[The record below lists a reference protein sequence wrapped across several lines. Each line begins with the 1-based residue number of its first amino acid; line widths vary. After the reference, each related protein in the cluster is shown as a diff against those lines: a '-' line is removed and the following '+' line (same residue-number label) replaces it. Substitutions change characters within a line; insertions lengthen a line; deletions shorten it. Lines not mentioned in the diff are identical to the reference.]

1 MSGIRNIRRVKTY
14 DPSIP
19 YTNNVQVNGADQVQV
34 NGANNIMVN
43 GANPVY
49 PVNVNGI
56 PLTNTN
62 LIEVGSSD
70 NIEVT
75 DNEVQFV
82 RSIESTDTNV
92 RPIGVND
99 IADARIWQNE
109 PTTVIPPTVPVT
121 EIIGSPIVN
130 MPGCVKVHK
139 ENAKNPKNKNKM
151 LVDDDPKG
159 NTVLCDAG
167 APYYTPADY
176 DSRGLSWQSL
186 NPESEEAPEGINT
199 GDPPTPDLP
208 DPPGAPET
216 PGNTA
221 EGPVECPPPNARR
234 IGDLNQ
240 AGTEKVSGYKLTPDG
255 KVCETQWEAI
265 GFAEQYLPSVPI
277 VTTTAT
283 IAVVAT
289 SSALLAKPL
298 ADLLLKVVKP
308 VVKKVVTKVKSI
320 MGKTD
325 PVLSKRERL
334 LAQRDRNRAIM
345 ELRKALKK

>member
-14 DPSIP
+14 DVSIP
-19 YTNNVQVNGADQVQV
+19 YTNNVQVNGADNISV
-34 NGANNIMVN
+34 NGADTV
-43 GANPVY
+43 A

-56 PLTNTN
+56 PITNTN
-62 LIEVGSSD
+62 LIQVGQVDNPD

-75 DNEVQFV
+75 GNDVQFV
-82 RSIESTDTNV
+82 RSIESTDTSV
-92 RPIGVND
+92 RPISVNE
-99 IADARIWQNE
+99 IADARVWQNE

-121 EIIGSPIVN
+121 EVIGTPIVN
-130 MPGCVKVHK
+130 MPGCVRVHK

-167 APYYTPADY
+167 APYYQPADY
-176 DSRGLSWQSL
+176 DSRELMWQNL
-186 NPESEEAPEGINT
+186 NSESDEAPEGINT
-199 GDPPTPDLP
+199 GDPPDAPDI

-216 PGNTA
+216 PGNTTQ
-221 EGPVECPPPNARR
+221 GPVECPPPNARR

-240 AGTEKVSGYKLTPDG
+240 AGTEKVTGYKLTPDG
-255 KVCETQWEAI
+255 KICETQWEALS
-265 GFAEQYLPSVPI
+265 FTEQYLPSVPI

-298 ADLLLKVVKP
+298 ADLLLKVIKP
-308 VVKKVVTKVKSI
+308 VVKKVLAKVDKI
-320 MGKTD
+320 RGKKEK
-325 PVLSKRERL
+325 VLSRRERL

>member
-1 MSGIRNIRRVKTY
+1 VSEIRNIRRVTTY
-14 DPSIP
+14 DASIP
-19 YTNNVQVNGADQVQV
+19 YANNIQVNGADVIQV
-34 NGANNIMVN
+34 NGSDT
-43 GANPVY
+43 VY

-56 PLTNTN
+56 PVTNTN
-62 LIEVGSSD
+62 LIQVDGAD
-70 NIEVT
+70 NIQV
-75 DNEVQFV
+75 DGNEVQFV
-82 RSIESTDTNV
+82 RNVQSTDTNI
-92 RPIGVND
+92 RPIGVSE
-99 IADARIWQNE
+99 IADARVFDVNA
-109 PTTVIPPTVPVT
+109 PSVIPPVVPVT
-121 EIIGSPIVN
+121 EVIGTPVVN

-139 ENAKNPKNKNKM
+139 ENVKNPKNKNKM

-167 APYYTPADY
+167 APYYDPAEYDY
-176 DSRGLSWQSL
+176 RGLTWQTVGTPSD
-186 NPESEEAPEGINT
+186 ETPEGIDT
-199 GDPPTPDLP
+199 GDPPTPEIP
-208 DPPGAPET
+208 DAPPAPET

-240 AGTEKVSGYKLTPDG
+240 AGTEKVTGYKLTPDG
-255 KVCETQWEAI
+255 KVCETQWETL

-277 VTTTAT
+277 VSTTAT

-298 ADLLLKVVKP
+298 ADLLLKVIKP
-308 VVKKVVTKVKSI
+308 VVKKVLAKVDKI
-320 MGKTD
+320 RGKKEK
-325 PVLSKRERL
+325 VLSVRERL